1 MPRRGIAFKWV
12 RVLHLIIIYRP
23 PRMGQPIFW
32 CERGDSIALWCK
44 RRPAGVWQCPAGAL
58 HLSGF
63 ESPLEHKNIG
73 RPVRGSRYWGAREGT
88 RLHFPL
94 CGKSRLLPVFEL
106 AAADVHRTSAFQW
119 VRVPFKSKSWDTQG
133 VSQLFGAREGTR
145 TPTGLPHAPQTCLST
160 IPTLSQVLGYCILFS
175 LFCQSFFTGW
185 DGRFSR

>member
-1 MPRRGIAFKWV
+1 MHFPLCGKSRLLPVFELAAADVHRTSAFQWV

-63 ESPLEHKNIG
+63 ESPLALKNPNAPKGI
-73 RPVRGSRYWGAREGT
+73 RI
-88 RLHFPL
+88 
-94 CGKSRLLPVFEL
+94 
-106 AAADVHRTSAFQW
+106 
-119 VRVPFKSKSWDTQG
+119 
-133 VSQLFGAREGTR
+133 FGAREGTR